1 VTNRGRLLLF
11 GVGALGLA
19 VLVLVAVLGLPH
31 FGLDAGPYAR
41 LADAVA
47 PAERHVTEA
56 VGAVTF
62 DIRAV
67 DSLGEEAIL
76 FAAVAGVAIVL
87 EPRGSEAESPA
98 EERAEREGH
107 GRVDTSETIA
117 LVALALLPCAALLGL
132 SVIGHGLLT
141 PGGGFQG
148 GVIVSAALLLLFVGG
163 DRNAF
168 HHGLPE
174 PPFEAFDGAGLG
186 SYAVIGVVGL
196 VGGVALFDNVF
207 SFGQFGRLTSGG
219 MMPLLSVAV
228 GLEVTAGTTL
238 VVRSFLDRLV
248 RLSTRRRLGG

>member
-1 VTNRGRLLLF
+1 VTDRARLLVF
-11 GVGALGLA
+11 GVGAFGLA
-19 VLVLVAVLGLPH
+19 LLVLVAVLGLPH
-31 FGLDAGPYAR
+31 FALDAGPYGR
-41 LADAVA
+41 LANAVV

-56 VGAVTF
+56 VGGVTF

-87 EPRGSEAESPA
+87 QPRGAEAETSA
-98 EERAEREGH
+98 DERADREGFSRH
-107 GRVDTSETIA
+107 DTSETIA
-117 LVALALLPCAALLGL
+117 LVSLALLPCVVLLGL

-148 GVIVSAALLLLFVGG
+148 GVIVAAALLLLFIGG

-174 PPFEAFDGAGLG
+174 PLFEGFDGAGLG
-186 SYAVIGVVGL
+186 SYAAIGVVGL

-207 SFGQFGRLTSGG
+207 PLGQFGRLTSGG

-238 VVRSFLDRLV
+238 VVRDFLDRLV
-248 RLSTRRRLGG
+248 RLGTRRRLR